1 MQTAG
6 QSLDEKELSDAMKE
20 TGLGTPATRAATI
33 ETLLKRKYIE
43 RSGKSLEATEKG
55 IHLIEV
61 VHPEVKSPAMT
72 GQWEAFLKKIQLG
85 DSQLGPFLEG
95 INDYVRSVV
104 GKVRVTPPIRFAPK
118 PPAAPAQAAA
128 APAPRATAAK
138 AAPRPT
144 LSKLLKESFGHSK
157 FLPHQKAACQ
167 AAVAGRDVLLV
178 LPPATGKSL
187 CYQLSGL
194 VLTGTTLVLDAEV
207 SRMEDQVKQLKERG
221 LTAGCLHAGLDRD
234 ASRSLCIDYL
244 GGKLQFFFV
253 APERLSVQ
261 GFPAMLAKRKPSL
274 IAIEDAHCVAQPT
287 SDYRLIA
294 QHLPALRPAPILALT
309 TASEPLPK
317 EISTLL
323 GMAEAALILP
333 EPQ

>member
-1 MQTAG
+1 
-6 QSLDEKELSDAMKE
+6 
-20 TGLGTPATRAATI
+20 
-33 ETLLKRKYIE
+33 
-43 RSGKSLEATEKG
+43 
-55 IHLIEV
+55 
-61 VHPEVKSPAMT
+61 MT

-104 GKVRVTPPIRFAPK
+104 GKVRVTPPVRFAPR
-118 PPAAPAQAAA
+118 PPAAQASA
-128 APAPRATAAK
+128 APAPGATAATKTKTAAK
-138 AAPRPT
+138 AAPKPS

-157 FLPHQKAACQ
+157 FLPHQKAVCQ
-167 AAVAGRDVLLV
+167 AVVARRDVLLV

-194 VLTGTTLVLDAEV
+194 ALGGTTLVLDAEV

-221 LTAGCLHAGLDRD
+221 LAAGCLHAGLDRD

-253 APERLSVQ
+253 TPERLSVP

-274 IAIEDAHCVAQPT
+274 VAIEDAHCVAQPT

-294 QHLPALRPAPILALT
+294 QHLPSLRPAPVLALT
-309 TASEPLPK
+309 TSGEPSQK
-317 EISTLL
+317 EIATLL
-323 GMAEAALILP
+323 GVSDSALILP